1 MSACV
6 KFSCS
11 TGQCRTKEG
20 FVIDGKLCP
29 YDYLDKPGAML
40 QKDYCHNYL
49 AISPDSIALM
59 ARYQEQIEKEPYADE
74 SQEAFDLLL
83 YIAELEKKVK

>member
-11 TGQCRTKEG
+11 TGQCRTKEIG
-20 FVIDGKLCP
+20 TEGSQCP

-59 ARYQEQIEKEPYADE
+59 ARYQERIEREPYADE
-74 SQEAFDLLL
+74 SQEAFDIMLH
-83 YIAELEKKVK
+83 IAELENRSK